1 MAQEYR
7 FIPAGQELTYKPD
20 GTVALTGS
28 PTISVS
34 QGTAENVTNQGPARA
49 SNPGTAAAGIA
60 FNQGSLGTRSTA
72 SPSRP
77 DPKKLV
83 KNPMEVFASNTV
95 LWTLACLTPAQF
107 NNPRLYR
114 NNPSEL
120 TNIVFSSAGRF
131 DSQRQKIFI
140 NSTTANQ
147 APEYYINNFMMK
159 NIIGVNEATGNSNAV
174 KFEFDIIEPHSMG
187 LLLQSMQAAAI
198 NATYLSYLD
207 NAPFVLRMD
216 IQGFDQDGRVIS
228 NIKPKFFVLKLTG
241 VKFTVNEGGSTYK
254 VDAIPYNH
262 QGFASLINIAYSDVK
277 LFAGGQG
284 HVFDILAS
292 DGPGSLTTFL
302 NNIEKKLLK
311 EKEIDQ
317 KDEYVIQFPI
327 LSSDWK
333 SSAGNQAEIKRA
345 TVDPNDP
352 SILLKTATNNSL
364 IKIDP
369 QLLDKNSIASAGFG
383 FNQNSG
389 GRPLF
394 KRASDQYD
402 EKTGV
407 MIRDGMTIDPKQRA
421 FHFAQEQSLTS
432 IINQIILSSEY
443 AQEALDPQRL
453 TPQGFIKWFKLDVQI
468 ELLKQD
474 ALTGDYAK
482 RITFRVVP
490 YLVHQSIFSNATS
503 APIGYTQLLKDV
515 VKEYQYIYTGQNVD
529 VLSFNVEINNLF
541 YSGSTPK
548 PDSAAAKTATQDQ
561 NRNENLPKSTQTG
574 KGASGEQVQAAQM
587 GRHRPHRDPRLL
599 KGYKGGSDQKS
610 VEQNVAETF
619 QQVFVSGTSADLVTI
634 DLELLGDP
642 YWLVDS
648 GMANHFSSSFAPT
661 DQITGDGTMN
671 YESGNVYIYLT
682 FRTPIDVNT
691 TTGLYDFSQVGEES
705 PFGGIYRIVQC
716 DNTFADGNWK
726 QKLKCIRMPGPQGPE
741 TIPNIIPETVKAIN
755 PETGEVYNKLATN
768 KASTPAVEIG
778 PQEPP
783 KTSPIDNSSAN
794 SSVTRTAVA
803 DNGAASSSANTT
815 DSLRNSSRRAA
826 KADADKKATKTT
838 SNQAQPVTGFKYYR
852 DLGQK

>member
-1 MAQEYR
+1 MAVR
-7 FIPAGQELTYKPD
+7 FIPPGQELTFKPD

-28 PTISVS
+28 PAISAP
-34 QGTAENVTNQGPARA
+34 QGTAAVVSAIEAELARRKA
-49 SNPGTAAAGIA
+49 ATGSN
-60 FNQGSLGTRSTA
+60 
-72 SPSRP
+72 RP
-77 DPKKLV
+77 DPEVIKKNR
-83 KNPMEVFASNTV
+83 NPMEVFASHNI
-95 LWTLACLTPAQF
+95 LWTLACLRPDQF
-107 NNPRLYR
+107 NNPRSYR
-114 NNPSEL
+114 NSPGEL

-140 NSTTANQ
+140 SKTTAAQ

-159 NIIGVNEATGNSNAV
+159 NIIGANEATGNSNAV
-174 KFEFDIIEPHSMG
+174 QFEFDIIEPHSMG

-216 IQGFDQDGRVIS
+216 IQGFDQLGRVIS

-241 VKFTVNEGGSTYK
+241 IKFTVNEGGSTYK
-254 VDAIPYNH
+254 VDAVPYNH
-262 QGFASLINIAYSDVK
+262 QGFANTINIAYSDVK
-277 LFAGGQG
+277 LFADGKG

-292 DGPGSLTTFL
+292 NGPGSLTTFL
-302 NNIEKKLLK
+302 NNIETKLLK
-311 EKEIDQ
+311 EKEIGE

-327 LSSDWK
+327 LASDWK
-333 SSAGNQAEIKRA
+333 SSKGNQAQIKKA
-345 TVDPNDP
+345 TVGLSEKEPIKAV
-352 SILLKTATNNSL
+352 STSL

-369 QLLDKNSIASAGFG
+369 QLLDQNSIASAGFG
-383 FNQNSG
+383 FDQSSG

-394 KRASDQYD
+394 KRAGDQYD
-402 EKTGV
+402 EATGV
-407 MIRDGMTIDPKQRA
+407 MIRDGMTIDPKKRA

-443 AQEALDPQRL
+443 AQEALDPQKL

-474 ALTGDYAK
+474 KLTGDYAK

-503 APIGYTQLLKDV
+503 APIGYNQLVKDV

-561 NRNENLPKSTQTG
+561 FGSENLPKSTQTG
-574 KGASGEQVQAAQM
+574 KGGNQAVQAAQM

-599 KGYKGGSDQKS
+599 AGYKGGSDQKS

-619 QQVFVSGTSADLVTI
+619 QQVFISGTSADLVTI
-634 DLELLGDP
+634 DLEILGDP

-648 GMANHFSSSFAPT
+648 GMANHFSNSFAPT
-661 DQITGDGTMN
+661 DQITEDGTMN

-691 TTGLYDFSQVGEES
+691 KTGLYDFSQVGEDS

-716 DNTFADGNWK
+716 DNTFNDGNWK

-741 TIPNIIPETVKAIN
+741 TIKAIN
-755 PETGEVYNKLATN
+755 PETGEEYDKLASN
-768 KASTPAVEIG
+768 KASAPAVEIG
-778 PQEPP
+778 PEEPP

-803 DNGAASSSANTT
+803 DNGAASDSANTT

-826 KADADKKATKTT
+826 REAADKKATTT
-838 SNQAQPVTGFKYYR
+838 SNQAPIVAGFRYYR

>member
-1 MAQEYR
+1 MVAR
-7 FIPAGQELTYKPD
+7 FIPPGQELTFKPD
-20 GTVALTGS
+20 GTVAQTDS
-28 PTISVS
+28 PTISVP
-34 QGTAENVTNQGPARA
+34 QGTAEVVSELPTELARRKA
-49 SNPGTAAAGIA
+49 ATSSN
-60 FNQGSLGTRSTA
+60 
-72 SPSRP
+72 RP
-77 DPKKLV
+77 DPEVIKKNR
-83 KNPMEVFASNTV
+83 NPMEVFASHNI
-95 LWTLACLTPAQF
+95 LWTLACLRPDQF
-107 NNPRLYR
+107 NDPRSYR
-114 NNPSEL
+114 NSPGEL

-140 NSTTANQ
+140 SKTTATQ

-216 IQGFDQDGRVIS
+216 IQGFDQLGRVIS

-241 VKFTVNEGGSTYK
+241 LKFTVNEGGSTYK
-254 VDAIPYNH
+254 VDAVPYNH
-262 QGFASLINIAYSDVK
+262 QGFADTINIAYSDVK
-277 LFAGGQG
+277 LFADGQG
-284 HVFDILAS
+284 HVFDMLAS
-292 DGPGSLTTFL
+292 NGPGSLTTFL
-302 NNIEKKLLK
+302 NNIETKLLK

-327 LSSDWK
+327 LASDWK
-333 SSAGNQAEIKRA
+333 SSKGNQEQIKKA
-345 TVDPNDP
+345 TVGLNEKEPIKAV
-352 SILLKTATNNSL
+352 STSL

-369 QLLDKNSIASAGFG
+369 QLLDQNSIASASFG
-383 FNQNSG
+383 FDQSSG

-394 KRASDQYD
+394 KRAGDQYD
-402 EKTGV
+402 EATGV
-407 MIRDGMTIDPKQRA
+407 MIRDGMTIDPKKRA
-421 FHFAQEQSLTS
+421 FHFAQAQSLTS

-443 AQEALDPQRL
+443 AQEALDPQKL

-474 ALTGDYAK
+474 KLTGDYAK

-503 APIGYTQLLKDV
+503 APIGYNQLVKDV

-529 VLSFNVEINNLF
+529 VLGFNVEINNLF

-561 NRNENLPKSTQTG
+561 FGSENLPKSTQTG
-574 KGASGEQVQAAQM
+574 KGGNQAVQAAQM

-599 KGYKGGSDQKS
+599 AGYKGGSDQKS

-619 QQVFVSGTSADLVTI
+619 QQVFISGTSADLVTI
-634 DLELLGDP
+634 DLEILGDP

-648 GMANHFSSSFAPT
+648 GMANHFSNSFAPT
-661 DQITGDGTMN
+661 DQITEDGTMN

-691 TTGLYDFSQVGEES
+691 KTGLYDFSQVGEDS

-716 DNTFADGNWK
+716 DNTFNDGNWK

-741 TIPNIIPETVKAIN
+741 TIKAIN
-755 PETGEVYNKLATN
+755 PETGEEYDKLASN
-768 KASTPAVEIG
+768 KASAPAVEIG
-778 PQEPP
+778 PEEPP
-783 KTSPIDNSSAN
+783 KTSPIDNSSTN
-794 SSVTRTAVA
+794 SSVAGAGRGTSNDPRRTDAPRS
-803 DNGAASSSANTT
+803 GGGSGQRASNDPRRTDAPKTT
-815 DSLRNSSRRAA
+815 
-826 KADADKKATKTT
+826 TT
-838 SNQAQPVTGFKYYR
+838 SNQAPTVVGFRYYR